1 MGIKRQIRELKL
13 HLETL
18 SFDGDAMSQ
27 ETWDAIKNSKSFN
40 VRIYRALKKGLVI
53 SVFLNLLLSLGIY
66 YVYFHEPARDFYA
79 TSGIT
84 PPVPL
89 KPLDAPNSTGTHM
102 LEPDPVV
109 EEITKT
115 IPD

>member
-1 MGIKRQIRELKL
+1 M
-13 HLETL
+13 L

-40 VRIYRALKKGLVI
+40 VRTYRALKKGLVI
-53 SVFLNLLLSLGIY
+53 SVLLNLLLSLAIY
-66 YVYFHEPARDFYA
+66 YSYFNQPIRDFYA

-89 KPLDAPNSTGTHM
+89 QPLDAPNTTDKY
-102 LEPDPVV
+102 LLAPDPVV
-109 EEITKT
+109 EDITKT